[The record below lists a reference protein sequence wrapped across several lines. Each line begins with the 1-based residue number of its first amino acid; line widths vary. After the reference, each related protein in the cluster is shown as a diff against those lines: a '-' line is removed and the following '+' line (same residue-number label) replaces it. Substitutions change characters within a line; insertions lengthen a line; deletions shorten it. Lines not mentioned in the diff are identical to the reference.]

1 MKKIGFIGLGVMG
14 LPMSRNLI
22 ERSGQKIYGF
32 DVAEDRLALFARYG
46 GTVMESA
53 EDMYKECD
61 VIFQILPTHAIISE
75 SIEKAVRYGKPGNIV
90 VDMSST
96 APDIITGLYEKAKAE
111 GIYLLDSPVS
121 GGDVLAEK
129 GALAIMAGG
138 DREAFDSVEPLLCC
152 MGSPTYTGKS
162 GSGSLTKL
170 VNNMLVGAMVVGLGE
185 AYAFAEKSGLD
196 LELVFNATRNG
207 FVGGP
212 MYASKAPKIISRD
225 FTPGARVA
233 VHKKDIINAQNHAA
247 QLGIELPMTDV
258 VLDVM
263 NWMDENG
270 YINED
275 QSALI
280 RYFEAKMGIDT

>member
-1 MKKIGFIGLGVMG
+1 MKKVGFIGLGVMG
-14 LPMSRNLI
+14 FPMARNLI

-32 DVAEDRLALFARYG
+32 DVVTEKLALFEQYG
-46 GTVMESA
+46 GTVMETA
-53 EDMYKECD
+53 EDIYKECD
-61 VIFQILPTHAIISE
+61 IVIQMLPTHAIIID
-75 SIEKAVRYGKPGNIV
+75 SIEKAIRYGKPGNII

-96 APDIITGLYEKAKAE
+96 APEIITGLYEKAKAE
-111 GIYLLDSPVS
+111 GIFLLDSPVS

-129 GALAIMAGG
+129 GALAIMTGG
-138 DREAFDSVEPLLCC
+138 DREAFDEAEPLLRC
-152 MGSPTYTGKS
+152 MGSPVYTGKT

-185 AYAFAEKSGLD
+185 AYAFAEKAGLD
-196 LELVFNATRNG
+196 LQLVFNATQNG

-225 FTPGARVA
+225 FAPGARIA
-233 VHKKDIINAQNHAA
+233 VHKKDIINAKNHAA

-258 VLDVM
+258 VLNVM

-280 RYFEAKMGIDT
+280 RYFEDQMRIDT